1 MSMKNLCTIGL
12 AVLFVSHASAMDG
25 QATSRN
31 NSVTQ
36 ALLSANA
43 QAEKLTDVV
52 REIDDPHTGDRWM
65 LVRDPV
71 HPGGP
76 GRLVLV
82 PDMNGIRHDKIAVAP
97 PTPEPGSSSTPGRLV
112 IRAGDKLIVEEHSA
126 VVDARLEG
134 TALGPAIGGAF
145 LKVRLS
151 IGGKVVRAK
160 AVGPA
165 LAVLLPGSEAGR

>member
-1 MSMKNLCTIGL
+1 M
-12 AVLFVSHASAMDG
+12 VG
-25 QATSRN
+25 QATDGN
-31 NSVTQ
+31 HTVTQ
-36 ALLSANA
+36 VPPSANA
-43 QAEKLTDVV
+43 QVEKHTGVV

-76 GRLVLV
+76 GRLVLASRMNVIGHEKSAAAYGTPASARSSV
-82 PDMNGIRHDKIAVAP
+82 PP
-97 PTPEPGSSSTPGRLV
+97 V
-112 IRAGDKLIVEEHSA
+112 IHAGDKLIVEEHTA
-126 VVDARLEG
+126 MVDARLEG

-145 LKVRLS
+145 LRVRLS